1 MKTHLLCLCC
11 CQYPSSDDSQNLAT
25 VDSETLRMMP
35 WIDFDV
41 IMQNIDKNERE
52 RVIFDLLQANMPN
65 IGEDLYYIDHDPTT
79 NVFSIKK
86 DILADEL

>member
-1 MKTHLLCLCC
+1 MIFLLLKTLPMLL
-11 CQYPSSDDSQNLAT
+11 PPPSDDSQNLAT

-65 IGEDLYYIDHDPTT
+65 IG
-79 NVFSIKK
+79 K
-86 DILADEL
+86 DIFITLTTIRQPMFSV